1 MTNDSQFIKT
11 KQAVNDLFKQLDEQS
26 LAVQDALKEQLGE
39 QMLDIAKII
48 EQANT
53 KIDKFTAERKTIEN
67 EQLNERIAKLD
78 AFCKAHEGTSFDIL
92 SPHSINVE
100 VGGETYSLDAR
111 YDDTLDLRLKKIED
125 LLKICKQLDKA
136 NVKYKLKKDFPY
148 SNQVNHIRLILTES
162 NYVLDEFDKVV
173 FNFTIEKDD
182 TVKLKAKYVSDSLE
196 YIKRQI
202 DPRTTFEVE
211 VGTYDHDELY
221 VTIKSTNQ
229 CKLEN
234 VASKMQQLAEHISD
248 NIDFKG
254 E

>member
-26 LAVQDALKEQLGE
+26 LAVRDTLKEQLTE
-39 QMLDIAKII
+39 QFAKISEI
-48 EQANT
+48 VEQANAEV
-53 KIDKFTAERKTIEN
+53 DKFTAERETIEN

-78 AFCKAHEGTSFDIL
+78 AFCKTHKGTSFDIL
-92 SPHSINVE
+92 SPHSINVNI
-100 VGGETYSLDAR
+100 GGETYSLDAR
-111 YDDTLDLRLKKIED
+111 YDDTLDLRLKKIDD

-162 NYVLDEFDKVV
+162 SYVLDELDKVV
-173 FNFTIEKDD
+173 FNFAIEKDD
-182 TVKLKAKYVSDSLE
+182 NVKLKAEYVSDSLE

-229 CKLEN
+229 CKLED
-234 VASKMQQLAEHISD
+234 VAIKIQQLAEHVSD
-248 NIDFKG
+248 NIDFQAK
-254 E
+254 